1 MHSGRSDHRR
11 RRALGGVALAGLLA
25 VACGSDDDTS
35 ATVAE
40 TAATDG
46 ATEVPAETAAPAT
59 ESVSA
64 TESATEG
71 EAGTA
76 TGAGTANEAGD
87 QTDTD
92 DGAVS
97 DEPPSGDDAEAGA
110 ELQRFPDV
118 IGATATFDG
127 ETWTVSATLSSP
139 YDTPERYADSWRV
152 LGPDGSVYG
161 ERFLF
166 HDHQNEQPFTR
177 SESGIV
183 IPDDVDVV
191 TIEGRDQQYGW
202 GGGTFELTL
211 ER

>member
-1 MHSGRSDHRR
+1 M
-11 RRALGGVALAGLLA
+11 AGLLA

-35 ATVAE
+35 TTGVETAE
-40 TAATDG
+40 TPATDG
-46 ATEVPAETAAPAT
+46 PAETTVPAETAAPAT
-59 ESVSA
+59 EPVS
-64 TESATEG
+64 E
-71 EAGTA
+71 TA
-76 TGAGTANEAGD
+76 PADEPAA
-87 QTDTD
+87 D